1 MKKLLTTFGLAA
13 LNDGRSAVNDV
24 GLAMP
29 LGAASGG
36 VACLA
41 DPLADRLLLISVV
54 NAHGLIIVQTIWA
67 ITADRYGRRE
77 TRSETV
83 TAGALGA
90 RLGELAVE
98 LCCPAPPPRP
108 RVFPAAVGF

>member
-1 MKKLLTTFGLAA
+1 MKELLATYGLAA
-13 LNDGRSAVNDV
+13 LSDGRSAMNDV

-29 LGAASGG
+29 LGAASVGA
-36 VACLA
+36 ACLA
-41 DPLADRLLLISVV
+41 DPLADRLLVISVV

-83 TAGALGA
+83 TADALGA
-90 RLGELAVE
+90 RLGELSVE
-98 LCCPAPPPRP
+98 LCCPGPRP

>member
-1 MKKLLTTFGLAA
+1 MKKLLATCGLAA
-13 LNDGRSAVNDV
+13 LSDGRSAMNDV

-29 LGAASGG
+29 LGAASVGA
-36 VACLA
+36 ACLA

-83 TAGALGA
+83 TADALGA

-98 LCCPAPPPRP
+98 LCCPGPRP
-108 RVFPAAVGF
+108 QVLPAAVGF